1 MNGPLVSIIIPV
13 YNAAVGLAKCIET
26 ARRQTYENIELLL
39 VNDGSADSSPHICRM
54 YARVDARGGPP
65 LLFFLQKTTRG
76 WSPPLPPP
84 PPAPRGAIIS
94 SLSIPTIIWPQTPPS
109 SWCARPKACGAT
121 L

>member
-54 YARVDARGGPP
+54 YARVDARIRVIDKEMPVFP
-65 LLFFLQKTTRG
+65 QRATTRC
-76 WSPPLPPP
+76 
-84 PPAPRGAIIS
+84 APRGAIIS
-94 SLSIPTIIWPQTPPS
+94 SLSIPTITWLQTPPS

>member
-26 ARRQTYENIELLL
+26 ARRQTDENIELLL

-54 YARVDARGGPP
+54 YARVDARIRVIDKENAGVSAA
-65 LLFFLQKTTRG
+65 RND
-76 WSPPLPPP
+76 
-84 PPAPRGAIIS
+84 APRGAIIS

>member
-54 YARVDARGGPP
+54 YARVDARI
-65 LLFFLQKTTRG
+65 R
-76 WSPPLPPP
+76 
-84 PPAPRGAIIS
+84 APRGAIIS
-94 SLSIPTIIWPQTPPS
+94 SLSIPTITWLQTPPS